1 MWVRY
6 LDFLR
11 ACGALFSANAIFC
24 KGLISDFFQGM
35 PFSLTNSISAPGQIL
50 RKKKRAPTQ
59 IFSSISDGLNDL
71 CAIVNTIP
79 NPLIPIVFALS
90 VCQ

>member
-24 KGLISDFFQGM
+24 KGLISDFFSGNAVFINKLDIRAW
-35 PFSLTNSISAPGQIL
+35 PNSGEKEARADANIFINFGWPKVGQE
-50 RKKKRAPTQ
+50 
-59 IFSSISDGLNDL
+59 DL
-71 CAIVNTIP
+71 
-79 NPLIPIVFALS
+79 
-90 VCQ
+90 